1 MGLNIKNLEVERL
14 ADEVARMAGET
25 KTEAIRRALQER
37 RARLQVAS
45 RQANTGQRVRQY
57 LEREVW
63 PNLPPGVRGRTITKD
78 EEEKILG
85 FGPEGF

>member
-1 MGLNIKNLEVERL
+1 MGLNIKNLEVEQL
-14 ADEVARMAGET
+14 AEEVARMARET

-37 RARLQVAS
+37 RARLQIATSQAS
-45 RQANTGQRVRQY
+45 KGKRVRQY

-78 EEEKILG
+78 EEERIVG
-85 FGPEGF
+85 FGPDGV